1 MHSKEI
7 APQYTQVQQDPGVLA
22 YYRYNTHIKPFPRSR
37 VQSANLGTVPRY
49 VVPIAYKYLFF
60 FKSSNI
66 PERGSV
72 MELFT
77 RVSRPVLS

>member
-1 MHSKEI
+1 MHSREI

-22 YYRYNTHIKPFPRSR
+22 YYRYRYSTYIKPFPRSR

-60 FKSSNI
+60 KSSNI
-66 PERGSV
+66 PERGGV
-72 MELFT
+72 MELL
-77 RVSRPVLS
+77 RE